1 MMRRTILI
9 LAATVVMLALLILL
23 APVCATSELS
33 LRVGIITDM
42 HLTRPEYFPERDD
55 YLTKFVSRMNDW
67 SPDFVIELG
76 DAIEHGTA
84 VDVLDKFEAIY
95 SDLIP
100 PRYYVLGNHELF
112 GYVPKYGLNPDRGRE
127 VYLAHTNATACYY
140 SFDHGDFHFIVL
152 DTAEEIIGKTQMNW
166 LRSDLAS
173 SHKKTFVFTHVPLDP
188 IHPGDLQRT
197 PPADDA
203 AEARAALEEDGDVVA
218 VFVGHRHVNYY
229 SCINGIDYYTLDNTY
244 VQPERAWAEDLPYTW
259 SELYI
264 FSDGSIW
271 LEGFGSQVDLGVNPG
286 SIARTQWLFARRQW
300 LVVGV
305 IAAGVL
311 AGVAAIYLIARL
323 KETD

>member
-23 APVCATSELS
+23 APACATSELS

-140 SFDHGDFHFIVL
+140 SFDYGDFHFIVL
-152 DTAEEIIGKTQMNW
+152 DTAEEIIGETQMNW

-173 SHKKTFVFTHVPLDP
+173 SHKQTFVFTHVPLDSSP
-188 IHPGDLQRT
+188 PGTIQ
-197 PPADDA
+197 AAKDA
-203 AEARAALEEDGDVVA
+203 AEACAAFEEDGDVVA
-218 VFVGHRHVNYY
+218 VFAGHRHVNYY

-271 LEGFGSQVDLGVNPG
+271 LEGFGSQVDLGVNP
-286 SIARTQWLFARRQW
+286 SLSARRQQV
-300 LVVGV
+300 LVGV
-305 IAAGVL
+305 IAAAVL
-311 AGVAAIYLIARL
+311 AGAAAIYLIARL